1 MKFDVSFTYAI
12 LCIKISDF
20 LPILLMNT
28 EEKPSIVIKGRSIA
42 RNEIDKF
49 VNEGIF
55 LVSDGG
61 NDYIP
66 PYLVLKDRSSFI
78 LTKEEARKVVMFM
91 REYADDSPRE
101 TEDEPE

>member
-1 MKFDVSFTYAI
+1 
-12 LCIKISDF
+12 
-20 LPILLMNT
+20 MNT
-28 EEKPSIVIKGRSIA
+28 NEEKPTIVIKGRAIA

-78 LTKEEARKVVMFM
+78 LTKDEARKVVMFM
-91 REYADDSPRE
+91 REYSDEDSGKE
-101 TEDEPE
+101 ESKTE

>member
-1 MKFDVSFTYAI
+1 
-12 LCIKISDF
+12 
-20 LPILLMNT
+20 MNT
-28 EEKPSIVIKGRSIA
+28 NEEKPTIVIKGRTIA

-66 PYLVLKDRSSFI
+66 PYLVLKDRSSFV
-78 LTKEEARKVVMFM
+78 LTKDEARKVVMFM
-91 REYADDSPRE
+91 REYSDEDSGKEE
-101 TEDEPE
+101 TKTE

>member
-1 MKFDVSFTYAI
+1 
-12 LCIKISDF
+12 
-20 LPILLMNT
+20 MNT
-28 EEKPSIVIKGRSIA
+28 NEEKPTIVIKGRTIA

-66 PYLVLKDRSSFI
+66 PYLVLKDRSSFV
-78 LTKEEARKVVMFM
+78 LTKDEARKVVMFM
-91 REYADDSPRE
+91 REYSDEDSGKE
-101 TEDEPE
+101 ENKTE

>member
-1 MKFDVSFTYAI
+1 
-12 LCIKISDF
+12 
-20 LPILLMNT
+20 MNT
-28 EEKPSIVIKGRSIA
+28 EEEEKPAIVIKGRSIA

-66 PYLVLKDRSSFI
+66 PYLVLKDRSSFV
-78 LTKEEARKVVMFM
+78 LTKDEARKVVMFL
-91 REYADDSPRE
+91 REY
-101 TEDEPE
+101 PEEA